1 MSDSHI
7 RLRPNPPQLRVVVLG
22 CGNGVVEQL
31 SAMGHRAF
39 SARSFRKAADLVEE
53 TAADLAI
60 LHLKPGSPEQHA
72 RQVRSLRMASSQC
85 QVIVVADPPTLEMAQ
100 ALMREGARGLLA
112 APIEGPT
119 LRDAISGL
127 CEEGLRGGS
136 ASAPLPVLDPEEVF
150 AARHGLTARQTEVL
164 NHLLQGQANKEVAAA
179 LSISLRTL
187 EDHISRLLRKTRT
200 KDVRLLLALHRSDTR
215 RLLAAPGIP
224 RVEDHDI
231 ARKDVEGSSCAG
243 ETQDASA
250 QHRSV
255 R

>member
-1 MSDSHI
+1 
-7 RLRPNPPQLRVVVLG
+7 
-22 CGNGVVEQL
+22 
-31 SAMGHRAF
+31 
-39 SARSFRKAADLVEE
+39 
-53 TAADLAI
+53 
-60 LHLKPGSPEQHA
+60 
-72 RQVRSLRMASSQC
+72 MASSQC